1 MFILSSFSVFALWE
15 YWSRT
20 SFPIIA
26 THLWFKIFFRWNKVW
41 FLIVE
46 KEIIWSHELS
56 LKEIFIFIKN
66 FIEQHV
72 HCFVPLPSPI
82 FRQLH
87 DSIFPKLLIFL
98 SKQLFHVPFTVFQR
112 IEIFFIKIICKDRNK
127 WKSKMWCL
135 VNMVGES
142 ELPSQAV
149 TVVVRSAEKHAVLR
163 YSYERLCLLLTNS
176 GRFSSSAARV
186 GLIGCSTC
194 WNEPFDFPEGA
205 HNRGLSSSLTVF
217 LLWMTT
223 GLGCSWW

>member
-15 YWSRT
+15 YWSRM

-56 LKEIFIFIKN
+56 PEEIFIFIKN

-72 HCFVPLPSPI
+72 HHFVPLPSAI

-98 SKQLFHVPFTVFQR
+98 SKQLFHVLFTVFQR

-135 VNMVGES
+135 VNMVSDS

-163 YSYERLCLLLTNS
+163 YSYERLCFLLTNS
-176 GRFSSSAARV
+176 GRFSSSTA
-186 GLIGCSTC
+186 
-194 WNEPFDFPEGA
+194 
-205 HNRGLSSSLTVF
+205 
-217 LLWMTT
+217 
-223 GLGCSWW
+223 